1 MKKLKYIALSLLTL
15 GMVACENELVQDIRD
30 RNNTGV
36 DDSSLPELTAGTAD
50 FSNYVAVGASFTAGF
65 TDNALFIASQENS
78 FPNIMANMFAK
89 VGGGTFTQPL
99 MNDNFGGL
107 ILGGNPVIDP
117 STGNR
122 LFSERL
128 VFGGAG
134 PVPLQAL
141 NPSAMS
147 TTDFALNNPTGPFNN
162 LGIPGAKSFH
172 LVAPGYGN
180 LSNFPAAA
188 NPYAIRVTGNA
199 PNASI
204 LELAMAQNPTFFSLS
219 EIGGNDVLGYATTG
233 GDGSNPITPTATF
246 DASLN
251 ALVGGLT
258 ANGAKGVIGNLP
270 NITSLSHFT
279 TVPYNP
285 LDPSNPD
292 FGPLIPT
299 LNSLFGALNGVY
311 AFLESQGAIND
322 AAARSIVFTDT
333 AANAIVIHDENL
345 ANISTLITQT
355 LLANPQFPAFLA
367 QFGLPAA
374 AAPQVAGLL
383 GIMYGQSRQA
393 TENDL
398 FVLPSSSVIGTVNSD
413 FAAFLESQGL
423 SAALAAQF
431 ATEGVTLPL
440 EDKWAL
446 LPQEQEEIA
455 IATEAYNASI
465 LAVANANGLALVDL
479 NSILEQASSA
489 GIMFDDYNMNTD
501 LVFGGL
507 VSLDGVHLTARGYAL
522 MANSFLQAIDATYG
536 SNFEASGNLAK
547 AGDYQTNYSASLQ

>member
-15 GMVACENELVQDIRD
+15 SMVACENELVQDLRD
-30 RNNTGV
+30 RNNTN
-36 DDSSLPELTAGTAD
+36 DEPLPELTAGSAD

-65 TDNALFIASQENS
+65 TDNALFIAAQENS
-78 FPNIMANMFAK
+78 FPNIMSNKFALA
-89 VGGGTFTQPL
+89 GGGTFSQP
-99 MNDNFGGL
+99 MMSDNFGGL
-107 ILGGNPVIDP
+107 AVGGMRITDP
-117 STGNR
+117 
-122 LFSERL
+122 RL

-134 PVPLQAL
+134 PVSLESLIGPVTV
-141 NPSAMS
+141 S
-147 TTDFALNNPTGPFNN
+147 TDIALNNPTGPFNN
-162 LGIPGAKSFH
+162 LGVPGAKSFH

-180 LSNFPAAA
+180 LANFPAAA
-188 NPYAIRVTGNA
+188 NPYAVRMTGNT

-204 LELAMAQNPTFFSLS
+204 LELAMAQSPTFVSIS
-219 EIGGNDVLGYATTG
+219 EVGGNDVLGYATTG

-251 ALVGGLT
+251 ALVAGLT

-279 TVPYNP
+279 TVPHNP
-285 LDPSNPD
+285 LEPSNPD

-299 LNSLFGALNGVY
+299 LNNLFGALNGVY
-311 AFLESQGAIND
+311 AFLESQGAIDD
-322 AAARSIVFTDT
+322 AAERTVIFSETDASAVVIV
-333 AANAIVIHDENL
+333 DENL

-355 LLANPQFPAFLA
+355 LLANPAFPAFLA
-367 QFGLPAA
+367 QFGLPPE

-383 GIMYGQSRQA
+383 GLVYGQARQA
-393 TENDL
+393 TADDL
-398 FVLPSSSVIGTVNSD
+398 FVLPSSSVIGSVNAD
-413 FAAFLESQGL
+413 FLAFLQSQGL
-423 SAALAAQF
+423 PPAVAGQF
-431 ATEGVTLPL
+431 AVEGVTLPL

-446 LPQEQEEIA
+446 LPEEQTEIA
-455 IATEAYNASI
+455 TATAAYNASI
-465 LAVANANGLALVDL
+465 SSVASSNGLALVDL
-479 NSILEQASSA
+479 NSILVEASTT

-507 VSLDGVHLTARGYAL
+507 VSLDGIHLTARGYAL

-547 AGDYQTNYSASLQ
+547 AGDYPTNYSPTLQ